1 VNWTDNTIQSLRN
14 LWAEGYSTAEI
25 GRRMGVSKNAVI
37 GKAHRLKLQGRP
49 SPIRRAEA
57 GTPGAVRS
65 RRPLLPQLG
74 DLMPF
79 RAWRPVSPE
88 HPVRAEPGRRPF
100 EHRLTGLVGT
110 QQCRWPIGEPGKPDF
125 RFCTK
130 FAVVRRPYCE
140 DHCGDAYRPLS
151 TGSNCNIA
159 EAYPR

>member
-65 RRPLLPQLG
+65 RRPLLPQ
-74 DLMPF
+74 
-79 RAWRPVSPE
+79 
-88 HPVRAEPGRRPF
+88 VRAEPGRRPF